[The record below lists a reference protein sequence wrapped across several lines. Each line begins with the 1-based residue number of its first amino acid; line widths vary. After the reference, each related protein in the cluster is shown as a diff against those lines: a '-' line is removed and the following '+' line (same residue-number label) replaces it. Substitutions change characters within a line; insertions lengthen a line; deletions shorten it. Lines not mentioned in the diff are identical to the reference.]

1 MSEETVRYV
10 GIDLAKKTMEVC
22 VLGEEEKEIKRVS
35 SVSTNETGR
44 KRLVNLLKKTDIIG
58 MEACTYSF
66 LLTRYIEK
74 EVGCTVY
81 NLNAGKLQMIWKS
94 TKKTDKEDALKIAK
108 LIQRFPE
115 EELPLVALPSEK
127 EEELRKY
134 VSLKQFLTRQRTQ
147 LINRLHAIF
156 VQEGITG
163 IKKSQLRRR
172 ESRLLQ
178 MENLR
183 NIHAYTAQILE
194 KQIEGIE
201 ESMVEIR
208 EKISERVKQNELTP
222 YIMSIPGVG
231 MGLAAAFLAYI
242 GDGNRF
248 SKSSEVANYVGLV
261 PRIDCS
267 GETERYGHI
276 LKGGCRALRSV
287 ILQSAWAL
295 VLSKGGGRLQEK
307 FLLLKDRIGK
317 TKSAVAIARKMITLM
332 WVLVQKKQYYADI
345 TKEQLERKF
354 RYYKIDF
361 MEWESIPA

>member
-1 MSEETVRYV
+1 MSKETARYI

-22 VLGEEEKEIKRVS
+22 ILGDEEKVIKRIS
-35 SVSTNETGR
+35 SVPTTESGR
-44 KRLVNLLKKTDIIG
+44 KRLVSLLQETDVVG

-74 EVGCTVY
+74 EVRCKVH

-94 TKKTDKEDALKIAK
+94 TKKTDKEDSLKIAK
-108 LIQRFPE
+108 LLQRFPE
-115 EELPLVALPSEK
+115 EELPLVALPSEE

-147 LINRLHAIF
+147 LINRFHATF

-163 IKKSQLRRR
+163 IKKSRLRRK
-172 ESRLLQ
+172 ENRLTQ
-178 MENLR
+178 MESLT
-183 NIHAYTAQILE
+183 NIQAYTAQILE

-201 ESMVEIR
+201 ESIVEIG

-222 YIMSIPGVG
+222 YVMSIPGVG

-248 SKSSEVANYVGLV
+248 SKASEVANYVGLV

-295 VLSKGGGRLQEK
+295 VLSKNGGRLQDK

-317 TKSAVAIARKMITLM
+317 TKSAVAIARKMITL
-332 WVLVQKKQYYADI
+332 I
-345 TKEQLERKF
+345 
-354 RYYKIDF
+354 
-361 MEWESIPA
+361 